1 MKIIKR
7 ILILL
12 LIVLIGIQ
20 FISIDKTNP
29 ETNPE
34 EDFMNIINPPQ
45 DIAQL
50 LKVSCNDC
58 HSHQTQYPWYSNIA
72 HISFWLK
79 DHIEHGR
86 GNLNFSIWG
95 TYDKGRAH
103 HKLEECYEE
112 VIEGHMPLRS
122 YLWTHKD
129 ARLSDALRE
138 RLASWFKEQM
148 ARYE

>member
-50 LKVSCNDC
+50 LKVACNDC

-72 HISFWLK
+72 PISFWLK
-79 DHIEHGR
+79 DHIDHGR

-122 YLWTHKD
+122 YLLTHKD
-129 ARLSDALRE
+129 ARLSDAQRE
-138 RLASWFKEQM
+138 RLAGWFKEQIT
-148 ARYE
+148 RFE